1 MKSIRHLILVSVCV
15 LGLSN
20 FGCQSSM
27 RKNAVSP
34 PMQHPNSSN
43 VTVSY
48 FNYADNTKSQDY
60 ENGDLI
66 YLRDYDAWQQEVYG
80 PLIALGPFLV
90 DNPE

>member
-1 MKSIRHLILVSVCV
+1 MKSIRQLILVSVCL
-15 LGLSN
+15 LGLSC

-27 RKNAVSP
+27 KKNAVSP
-34 PMQHPNSSN
+34 QMQHPNSSN

-48 FNYADNTKSQDY
+48 FNYADNTTQDY
-60 ENGDLI
+60 ENSDLT

-90 DNPE
+90 DNP